1 MVLYYLQI
9 ILPCL
14 CKTLRDVMV
23 YLDNP
28 GLSPRQQWVMMYADL
43 NGEGGLTLVE
53 RFAMYVDFLIQL
65 VRLLSR

>member
-1 MVLYYLQI
+1 
-9 ILPCL
+9 
-14 CKTLRDVMV
+14 MV